1 MILPRKRTLTRA
13 ALALALSMIGFG
25 PAYGQRLDGF
35 NVIVTPGHPTAV
47 RPPNARWR
55 RPKRLGAT
63 TVAVVPI
70 LWQARPE
77 DPRIQRGKDM
87 PDDELRSAIR
97 EARALGLA
105 VVVKPHVWVPES
117 WAGAVAPRSEPDW
130 RAWFSGY
137 RSALMH
143 IAEIAAEE
151 NADALAI
158 GTELEKTSSRSEWF
172 ELILSAR
179 AAFPRTLL
187 YVAHNVEAHPD
198 GGRSMRSGSRYPPL
212 GMDGDYALAATIAM
226 RAVAKRLD
234 ALAVPPPIVVG
245 EIGLR
250 SAAGAAAKRWEPRS
264 ARPSPPAVAGGSLG
278 RLAQRA
284 APSSVRGVSGAGS
297 RIRGGGP
304 RPVLPCRASR
314 PKASIVL
321 DGRLRR
327 PDLTSP
333 VAGERGGAR
342 RRWTTQNLYAM
353 PRIARS
359 LKALRPW

>member
-35 NVIVTPGHPTAV
+35 NVIVTPGHPYGSATAK
-47 RPPNARWR
+47 RALAAA
-55 RPKRLGAT
+55 KRLGAT
-63 TVAVVPI
+63 TVAIVPF

-77 DPRIQRGKDM
+77 DPGIQRGKDM

-187 YVAHNVEAHPD
+187 YVAHNVEEAEQVPFWGALD
-198 GGRSMRSGSRYPPL
+198 AVGVSLYPPL
-212 GMDGDYALAATIAM
+212 GMDGDRAGRLIAM
-226 RAVAKRLD
+226 RAVGKRLD
-234 ALAVPPPIVVG
+234 ALAARTAKPIVVG

-250 SAAGAAAKRWEPRS
+250 SAAGAAAKPWES
-264 ARPSPPAVAGGSLG
+264 AEE
-278 RLAQRA
+278 RA
-284 APSSVRGVSGAGS
+284 AIADPLLQAEVLADWLSVLRRPSVRGVLIWRWFTDPAA
-297 RIRGGGP
+297 GGP
-304 RPVLPCRASR
+304 ADTDFTVQGKPAEGVLLCAWT
-314 PKASIVL
+314 VGC
-321 DGRLRR
+321 GR
-327 PDLTSP
+327 
-333 VAGERGGAR
+333 
-342 RRWTTQNLYAM
+342 
-353 PRIARS
+353 
-359 LKALRPW
+359 